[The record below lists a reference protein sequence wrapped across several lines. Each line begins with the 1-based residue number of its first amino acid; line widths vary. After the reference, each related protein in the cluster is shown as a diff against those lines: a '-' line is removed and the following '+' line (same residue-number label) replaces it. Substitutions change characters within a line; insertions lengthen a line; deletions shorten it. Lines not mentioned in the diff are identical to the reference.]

1 MNIIIDMLKNHL
13 YQDINDFLLN
23 LLLVKYKAR
32 NAYLLESANFI
43 KSEYSV
49 FDMLNLSKTIGFL
62 ITKDITSLPNY
73 PRYWISIEKLNK
85 VPETD
90 EEIGTLLGMKNPGG
104 DYYNYKNKR
113 LYLYINEE
121 KTGVNITTEL
131 VLGNINDIDNKQFAI
146 NKINDFNEIMTNLN
160 LPYIFTYDFSE
171 DDGTIIRH
179 NELSIKNIEYIKNNY
194 NNYINDFLNILS
206 IHQETDHIIITLFNR
221 CLDNNKLLDKYIS
234 IFLYVYQVIN
244 EEILEFEDYKS
255 KLEYINNKFI
265 DLINN

>member
-43 KSEYSV
+43 NSEYSV

-131 VLGNINDIDNKQFAI
+131 VLVNINDIDNKQFAI
-146 NKINDFNEIMTNLN
+146 NKISKQGQQKQRNKHSQRMQQLHDNQQTMC
-160 LPYIFTYDFSE
+160 
-171 DDGTIIRH
+171 
-179 NELSIKNIEYIKNNY
+179 KNNKSCDDAHRHPIF
-194 NNYINDFLNILS
+194 NHVAAFLL
-206 IHQETDHIIITLFNR
+206 Q
-221 CLDNNKLLDKYIS
+221 
-234 IFLYVYQVIN
+234 FLQV
-244 EEILEFEDYKS
+244 LKQTARH
-255 KLEYINNKFI
+255 
-265 DLINN
+265 